1 MQARRAL
8 LAAALAAPWA
18 APWAAPLAR
27 PARAQPADAWPARP
41 IRVVAPYSPGGQ
53 TDTVI
58 RMLAPKM
65 QEVLGQPIVVENRT
79 GAGGTIGAGLVAQA
93 APDGYTLLIESFSFV
108 VVPLIAKG
116 LAFDYETAFAPIA
129 QAVSLP
135 YVLVVRRDFPAPHD
149 PAGFLAEAKRR
160 EARPITYGTPGIG
173 TPGHLAGALLANR
186 AGIALEHVAY
196 SGGQDAARDL
206 VAGNIDAA
214 ISTANTLRPL
224 VEDGRAHGIALT
236 SVERRGSLARLPTFA
251 ESGFPGFDITSW
263 NGLFAPAG
271 TPPAI
276 VAKLNAAVRH
286 ATGDAEIV
294 RRLAL
299 TGNDA
304 ISADSAAFAARIA
317 QDRATVKRIVAEA
330 GLRFE

>member
-1 MQARRAL
+1 MPARRAL
-8 LAAALAAPWA
+8 LAAGLVAAGLPAALP
-18 APWAAPLAR
+18 R
-27 PARAQPADAWPARP
+27 PATAQPAEAWPARP
-41 IRVVAPYSPGGQ
+41 IRVIAPYSPGGQ

-108 VVPLIAKG
+108 VVPLVAKG
-116 LAFDYETAFAPIA
+116 LGFDYEVAFIPVA

-135 YVLVVRRDFPAPHD
+135 YVLVVRRDFPGPHD
-149 PAGFLAEAKRR
+149 PAGFIAEARR
-160 EARPITYGTPGIG
+160 RQARPVTYGTPGIG
-173 TPGHLAGALLANR
+173 TPGHQAGALLANR

-196 SGGQDAARDL
+196 RGGQDAARDL
-206 VAGNIDAA
+206 IAGTIDAA

-236 SVERRGSLARLPTFA
+236 SAERRGSLARLPTIA
-251 ESGFPGFDITSW
+251 ESGYPGFDITSW
-263 NGLFAPAG
+263 NGIFAPAG
-271 TPPAI
+271 TPEPV
-276 VAKLNAAVRH
+276 VAKINAAVRH

-304 ISADSAAFAARIA
+304 VSADAAAFAARVA
-317 QDRATVKRIVAEA
+317 QDRATVKRIVAET